1 MYICKRF
8 ANVMY
13 CGTIVGIDF
22 YINTTRIQNKIL
34 YTMNYDVIVIG
45 SGPGGYVAAIKS
57 AQLGFKT
64 AVVERENLGGICLN
78 WGCIPTKALL
88 KSAQVYNYVS
98 HASNYGVAA
107 QPITPD
113 LEAMVTRSRG
123 VADTM
128 SKGVQFLLK
137 KNKVDVITG
146 TGKVKPGKKVEVTNA
161 EGEVAVYEA
170 IHIIIATG
178 ARSRNLPN
186 LPQDGKKIIG
196 YREAMTLPQL
206 PKSMVVVGSGAIG
219 SEFAFFYQSIGVQV
233 TLVEFMS
240 NIVPNEDDDVSA
252 QISRS
257 FRKMGMKVMTS
268 SSVEKVDIEGDVCH
282 VTIQTKKGTEVVDAD
297 IVLSAVGVITN
308 LENLGLEEVGIEV
321 ERTKI
326 VVDDYYRTNV
336 EGYYAI
342 GDVVHGPALAH
353 VASAEALVCVEKI
366 AGENPTPVNYKNI
379 PGCTYTTP
387 EIASVGMSEKAAKEA
402 GYEILV
408 GKFPFTASGKAT
420 AAGSRDGF
428 IKIIID
434 AKTDLILGAHLC
446 GDNVTEMIAGLVVA
460 RQNGLTAKQVAGSV
474 HPHPT
479 LSEAIMEAIEQAYG
493 KAVHL

>member
-1 MYICKRF
+1 
-8 ANVMY
+8 
-13 CGTIVGIDF
+13 
-22 YINTTRIQNKIL
+22 
-34 YTMNYDVIVIG
+34 MNYDVIVIG

-88 KSAQVYNYVS
+88 KSAQVFNYVS
-98 HASNYGVAA
+98 HAANYGVAA

-137 KNKVDVITG
+137 KNKVDVIVG
-146 TGKVKPGKKVEVTNA
+146 TGKVKPGKVVEVTTA
-161 EGEVAVYEA
+161 EGEVTEYQAN
-170 IHIIIATG
+170 HIIIATG

-233 TLVEFMS
+233 TLVEFMP

-268 SSVEKVDIEGDVCH
+268 ASVEKVDIEGDVCH
-282 VTIQTKKGTEVVDAD
+282 VTIQTKKGLEVVDCD

-308 LENLGLEEVGIEV
+308 LENIGLEEVGIQV

-387 EIASVGMSEKAAKEA
+387 EIASVGMTEKAAKEA
-402 GYEILV
+402 GYEILI

-446 GDNVTEMIAGLVVA
+446 GDNVTEMIAGLVTA